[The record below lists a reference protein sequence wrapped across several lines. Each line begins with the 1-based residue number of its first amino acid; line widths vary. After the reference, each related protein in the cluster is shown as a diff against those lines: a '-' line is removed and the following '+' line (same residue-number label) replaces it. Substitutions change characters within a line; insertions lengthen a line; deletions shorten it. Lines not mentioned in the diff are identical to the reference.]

1 MGFIYCPNCF
11 HEGYDGVRC
20 GVCNYQEQGPGRR
33 ASLAPGIQL
42 KQRYLI
48 GRVLGE
54 GGFGVTYLALDM
66 KYRQRCAIK
75 EYFPLEFSVR
85 AQDDVSVTA
94 STLSKE
100 EVYQHGLEKFMDEA
114 KNLNAMSE
122 IENIVNIWD
131 YFKENGTAY
140 FTMNFLDGCTLR
152 EEFKNSGKKI
162 AYERATPIL
171 LSAIQTL
178 GLVHEKGLI
187 HRDISPENI
196 FLTKSGR
203 VVLID
208 FGAARGY
215 LKDEKNAD
223 DGLSFSILLKHNF
236 APIEQYYTTGVQGT
250 WTDVY
255 ALASTYYYIVSGQKV
270 PIAIERTRK
279 RGKLTELSSLCSQVP
294 PKLSKVINRAL
305 EPNYRKRI
313 QNMAQFYAEI
323 SKAIPPV
330 PPPPPVPPSAP
341 GKVKAYISRIDAN
354 GKKQRWL
361 LPPNKRMLMG
371 RTMRNRCDIVIDRE
385 DRMVSREH
393 CYVTYLSEGNVFQI
407 CDQSMYGTFGPHGR
421 LEKNKNIQFPAG
433 TMFFT
438 VSPKY
443 QFLLEVE

>member
-1 MGFIYCPNCF
+1 MDFKYCPNCF
-11 HEGYDGVRC
+11 RGGYDGVRC
-20 GVCNYQEQGPGRR
+20 GACNYQAQEPGRR
-33 ASLAPGIQL
+33 PSLAPGIQL

-66 KYRQRCAIK
+66 KNRQRCAIK

-114 KNLNAMSE
+114 MHLNAMSD
-122 IENIVNIWD
+122 IESIVNIWD

-140 FTMNFLDGCTLR
+140 FTMNFLDGRTLKQ
-152 EEFKNSGKKI
+152 EFKSGGNRV

-178 GLVHEKGLI
+178 HRVHQRGII

-215 LKDEKNAD
+215 LKNEKNAD
-223 DGLSFSILLKHNF
+223 GGFSILLKHNF
-236 APIEQYYTTGVQGT
+236 APIEQYYTTGMQGT

-255 ALASTYYYIVSGQKV
+255 ALAATYYYMVSGQKV
-270 PIAIERTRK
+270 PTAMDRTRK
-279 RGKLTELSSLCSQVP
+279 GSKLTELSSLCPQVP
-294 PKLSKVINRAL
+294 PRVSKVIHRAL
-305 EPNYRKRI
+305 EPDYRRRI
-313 QNMAQFYAEI
+313 AHMEQFYNEMH
-323 SKAIPPV
+323 KAL
-330 PPPPPVPPSAP
+330 
-341 GKVKAYISRIDAN
+341 VKAGGGTDGLISGGAKAGVAYITRIDVT
-354 GKKQRWL
+354 GRKQRWR
-361 LPPNKRMLMG
+361 LPPNKPMLMG
-371 RTMRNRCDIVIDRE
+371 RTVGNRCDIVIDQV

-393 CYVTYLSEGNVFQI
+393 CYVTYLPDDNAFQI
-407 CDQSMYGTFGPHGR
+407 YDQSTYGTFGPNGR
-421 LEKNKNIQFPAG
+421 LEKHKNTQFPAG
-433 TMFFT
+433 TVFYT
-438 VSPKY
+438 VSQKY